1 MVTSKRKVRH
11 FPKSNFYIIGKN
23 RNNQSIILTGM
34 FYFDYWL
41 YLKAIEILKN
51 LNVMSKFKKI
61 T

>member
-1 MVTSKRKVRH
+1 
-11 FPKSNFYIIGKN
+11 
-23 RNNQSIILTGM
+23 M